1 MLLVY
6 LVTRCCDRKP
16 RPRRSITLLKCS
28 LAILALLCSGAVAV
42 GLYGN
47 DDVHNG
53 LVQLVAAAMN
63 VDGILM
69 GVRNQVGLLSQNMPI
84 YSDLSNVLLFQLNTL
99 QMAFIFTSFKL
110 NWYDWLLV
118 EYNNQYI
125 EFLIGKIWNDCE
137 KDIYDNC
144 VHILI
149 LEY

>member
-1 MLLVY
+1 MY

-53 LVQLVAAAMN
+53 LVQLVAAAKN

-69 GVRNQVGLLSQNMPI
+69 GFRNQVGS
-84 YSDLSNVLLFQLNTL
+84 
-99 QMAFIFTSFKL
+99 A
-110 NWYDWLLV
+110 
-118 EYNNQYI
+118 EA
-125 EFLIGKIWNDCE
+125 
-137 KDIYDNC
+137 
-144 VHILI
+144 
-149 LEY
+149 

>member
-1 MLLVY
+1 MLVLLVY

-53 LVQLVAAAMN
+53 LVQLVAAAKN

-69 GVRNQVGLLSQNMPI
+69 GVRNQVRFEFIPTNSCALVFKPPFSPF
-84 YSDLSNVLLFQLNTL
+84 VL
-99 QMAFIFTSFKL
+99 I
-110 NWYDWLLV
+110 
-118 EYNNQYI
+118 
-125 EFLIGKIWNDCE
+125 
-137 KDIYDNC
+137 
-144 VHILI
+144 
-149 LEY
+149 